1 MWRWETWTV
10 SQSPEWSTMDFVGT
24 LQCTD
29 LRMEWRYLRVS
40 VYSRMPRIK
49 DSEEEMT
56 RLMGKTL
63 RVQSS
68 AYQKLEHQT
77 TQSQGQ
83 MKGGSVMSLKRIK
96 IDIFVDSTSN
106 ILPVA
111 YCRIP
116 GSFRAVIHPARNSQ
130 SHPLPEQGVQ
140 GGEQG
145 HEIALAQVMQ
155 TLNPGDPNLSQIRTY
170 KSPWGRQAIDASFS
184 PSLACDYV
192 AGATASI
199 LQLWDKKTKTGRQ
212 GWENELWREA
222 GIWDIIEPPDHPGLW
237 AIRGSKAL
245 FD

>member
-1 MWRWETWTV
+1 
-10 SQSPEWSTMDFVGT
+10 
-24 LQCTD
+24 
-29 LRMEWRYLRVS
+29 
-40 VYSRMPRIK
+40 MPRVK

-83 MKGGSVMSLKRIK
+83 MKAGSVMSLKRIK

-130 SHPLPEQGVQ
+130 SHPLPEQGVH
-140 GGEQG
+140 G
-145 HEIALAQVMQ
+145 
-155 TLNPGDPNLSQIRTY
+155 
-170 KSPWGRQAIDASFS
+170 WGS
-184 PSLACDYV
+184 
-192 AGATASI
+192 
-199 LQLWDKKTKTGRQ
+199 
-212 GWENELWREA
+212 
-222 GIWDIIEPPDHPGLW
+222 
-237 AIRGSKAL
+237 GS
-245 FD
+245 

>member
-1 MWRWETWTV
+1 MRNLNCASV
-10 SQSPEWSTMDFVGT
+10 SRMKRHGFVCT
-24 LQCTD
+24 LQRTD

-40 VYSRMPRIK
+40 VHSRMPRVK

-83 MKGGSVMSLKRIK
+83 MKAGSVMSLKRIK

-130 SHPLPEQGVQ
+130 SHPLPEQGVHGWGSGSWDSSGPSDADIKPWRCQ
-140 GGEQG
+140 SLPNQNIQKPLKKAGYWCLFFPQPGMWLHCWSYSLHFATMRQKDKNWKARVRQRMMEGGWDMG
-145 HEIALAQVMQ
+145 HHRASGPPW
-155 TLNPGDPNLSQIRTY
+155 TLSY
-170 KSPWGRQAIDASFS
+170 KG
-184 PSLACDYV
+184 
-192 AGATASI
+192 
-199 LQLWDKKTKTGRQ
+199 K
-212 GWENELWREA
+212 
-222 GIWDIIEPPDHPGLW
+222 
-237 AIRGSKAL
+237 
-245 FD
+245 